1 MKKYIL
7 FDHDGVLVDTEY
19 WYFMS
24 NKRALSELGIVLD
37 KELYLKNMAKDI
49 SCWSLARRSAIDE
62 STIAEKRAKRN
73 RYYQEYLKNEN
84 IEIDGVEEILCK
96 LSKKHKMA
104 IITTSK
110 RKDFEQIHKERRITH
125 YMDFVL
131 TEEDYDNAKPH
142 PDPYFKGLEIFGAK
156 KEETIIVEDSG
167 QGLKAA
173 AAAAGVDCAIV
184 HNEFTKTHDFSTAKH
199 RIKHLNDLIV
209 LLGPDNVMNWMKML

>member
-37 KELYLKNMAKDI
+37 KELYLKNMAKGI

-62 STIAEKRAKRN
+62 STIADKRAKRN

-84 IEIDGVEEILCK
+84 IEIDGVEEILYK

-142 PDPYFKGLEIFGAK
+142 PDPYLKGLEIFRAK
-156 KEETIIVEDSG
+156 KEETLIVEDSG

-173 AAAAGVDCAIV
+173 VTAGVDCAIV
-184 HNEFTKTHDFSTAKH
+184 HNEFTKTHDFSTATH
-199 RIKHLNDLIV
+199 RIKYLNELIV
-209 LLGPDNVMNWMKML
+209 LLGT